1 MERLPGGFP
10 DVLAALLDR
19 RDLPAA
25 WASWAME
32 HIMSGE
38 ATPAQIAGFAVALRA
53 KGETPGEVAALAD
66 SMLRHSVTLDVPGPL
81 LDVVGTGGDRAGT
94 VNISTMAAIVC
105 AAAGARV
112 VKHGNRAS
120 SSSTGTADVLEA
132 LGLPLDLTPDQVA
145 QCAQVVGIAF
155 AFAPTFHP
163 ALRFAGPPRR
173 EIGIPT
179 VFNILGPRANPARPK
194 AALIGCADARLAPVI
209 AGAALAA
216 GQSALVVRGTDGL
229 DEISPE
235 VVTEVWDTTRGVL
248 EEDSLEPSDFGLNN
262 VSVADLRGGL
272 AAENADILRR
282 VLAGE
287 RDDRLGAIADTVCLN
302 AAAALVADSAARGEE
317 QLGSL
322 RDRVSAQLP
331 RAREALT
338 SGSAATVLHRWIETA
353 RSVQRT

>member
-19 RDLPAA
+19 RDLPTA
-25 WASWAME
+25 WATWAME
-32 HIMSGE
+32 QIMSGE

-105 AAAGARV
+105 AAAGARI
-112 VKHGNRAS
+112 VKHGNRAA

-145 QCAQVVGIAF
+145 QCAQLVGIAF

-179 VFNILGPRANPARPK
+179 VFNILGPLANPARPK

-248 EEDSLEPSDFGLNN
+248 EEGRLEPSDFGLNN
-262 VSVADLRGGL
+262 VSVAHLRGGL

-302 AAAALVADSAARGEE
+302 AAAALVADSAARGED

-331 RAREALT
+331 RARGALT

>member
-1 MERLPGGFP
+1 MDHLPGGFP

-32 HIMSGE
+32 QIMSGE

-53 KGETPGEVAALAD
+53 KGETPEEVAALAE
-66 SMLRHSVTLDVPGPL
+66 SMLHHAVPLEVPGPI

-94 VNISTMAAIVC
+94 VNISTMAALVC
-105 AAAGARV
+105 AASGAKI
-112 VKHGNRAS
+112 VKHGNRAA

-132 LGLPLDLTPDQVA
+132 LGLPLDLTPAQVA
-145 QCAQVVGIAF
+145 ECAELAGIAF

-173 EIGIPT
+173 EIGVPT
-179 VFNILGPRANPARPK
+179 VFNILGPLANPARPQ
-194 AALIGCADARLAPVI
+194 AALIGCADVRLAPVI

-216 GQSALVVRGTDGL
+216 GQRALVVRGTDGL

-235 VVTEVWDTTRGVL
+235 VVTEVWDTTRGAL
-248 EEDSLEPSDFGLNN
+248 ERDTLDPSDFGLSGIT
-262 VSVADLRGGL
+262 VRDLRGGL
-272 AAENADILRR
+272 AEENANILRR

-287 RDDRLGAIADTVCLN
+287 REDRLGAIADTVCLN

-317 QLGSL
+317 PVGSL
-322 RDRVSAQLP
+322 RDRVSAQMP
-331 RAREALT
+331 RARGALT
-338 SGSAATVLHRWIETA
+338 SGSAAGVLHRWIETA
-353 RSVQRT
+353 RSR

>member
-19 RDLPAA
+19 RDLPPI

-32 HIMSGE
+32 QIMLGE

-66 SMLRHSVTLDVPGPL
+66 CMLRHSVTLDVPGPL

-105 AAAGARV
+105 AAAGARI
-112 VKHGNRAS
+112 VKHGNRAA

-145 QCAQVVGIAF
+145 QCAQLAGIAF

-179 VFNILGPRANPARPK
+179 VFNILGPLANPARPK

-216 GQSALVVRGTDGL
+216 GQCALVVRGTDGL

-248 EEDSLEPSDFGLNN
+248 ESGVLEPSEFGLSG
-262 VSVADLRGGL
+262 VTVADLRGGL

-282 VLAGE
+282 VLAGDRE
-287 RDDRLGAIADTVCLN
+287 DRLGAIADTVCLN

-322 RDRVSAQLP
+322 RDRISAQLP
-331 RAREALT
+331 RARGALT
-338 SGSAATVLHRWIETA
+338 SGSAAGVLHRWIETA

>member
-1 MERLPGGFP
+1 MADLPNGFP

-19 RDLPAA
+19 RDLPDAWAA
-25 WASWAME
+25 WAMDC
-32 HIMSGE
+32 IMSGE

-53 KGETPGEVAALAD
+53 KGETPGEVAVLAN
-66 SMLRHSVTLDVPGPL
+66 SMLRHAVPLDVPGPL

-112 VKHGNRAS
+112 VKHGNRAA

-132 LGLPLDLTPDQVA
+132 LGLPLNLTPTQVA
-145 QCAQVVGIAF
+145 QCAELTGIAF
-155 AFAPTFHP
+155 AFAPTFHT

-173 EIGIPT
+173 EIGVPT
-179 VFNILGPRANPARPK
+179 VFNILGPLANPAHPK

-209 AGAALAA
+209 AGAALAVS
-216 GQSALVVRGTDGL
+216 QCALVVRGRDGL

-235 VVTEVWDTTRGVL
+235 MVTDVWDTTRGIL
-248 EEDSLEPSDFGLNN
+248 ETGTLDPSDFGLNG
-262 VSVADLRGGL
+262 VTVADLRGGV

-287 RDDRLGAIADTVCLN
+287 RDERLGAIADTVCLN

-317 QLGSL
+317 QRGSL

-331 RAREALT
+331 RARAALT
-338 SGSAATVLHRWIETA
+338 SGSAADVLQRWIETA
-353 RSVQRT
+353 RSR